1 MSIPRFFSSRF
12 IRNIC
17 CVAIAATFGAGPAGA
32 ATIAQLTTFF
42 RSVKLNDAGTV
53 RNMIADGTVG
63 PNAIDPIGGES
74 GLILALREGSSGV
87 FDVLLAQPSTK
98 LELKAPNGNTALM
111 MASFKH
117 NVPAVK
123 ALLAKGAIVN
133 RPGWTALHFAAA
145 AGDDEITRILL
156 DHSAYIDAEAPAKFT
171 PLMIAA
177 REGHEST
184 VGLLLEEGADA
195 SLKNSESLTAAQI
208 AQRADKPRIAA
219 AITTHLAR
227 RSPPNP
233 GPNR

>member
-1 MSIPRFFSSRF
+1 MSLLRVDLYLKLR
-12 IRNIC
+12 RNSC
-17 CVAIAATFGAGPAGA
+17 FLCWVAIAAVFLVTAGSGTAAA
-32 ATIAQLTTFF
+32 ATTAQLTTFF
-42 RSVKLNDAGTV
+42 RSVQLDDAATV
-53 RNMIADGTVG
+53 KSLLANGTVG

-74 GLILALREGSSGV
+74 GLILALRQGSV
-87 FDVLLAQPSTK
+87 RVIDILLAQPSIA

-117 NVPAVK
+117 NVAAVK

-145 AGDDEITRILL
+145 SGDDEIIKILI
-156 DHSAYIDAEAPAKFT
+156 DHFAYIDAEAPANFT

-195 SLKNSESLTAAQI
+195 SIQSSESLTAAQI

-219 AITTHLAR
+219 AIAAHLA
-227 RSPPNP
+227 PPK
-233 GPNR
+233 